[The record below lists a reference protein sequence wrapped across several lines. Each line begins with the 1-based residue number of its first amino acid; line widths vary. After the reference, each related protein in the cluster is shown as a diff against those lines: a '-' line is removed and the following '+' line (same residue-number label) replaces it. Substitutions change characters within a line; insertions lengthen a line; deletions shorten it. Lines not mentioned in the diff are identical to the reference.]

1 MLATTNR
8 LTDEREFLELQPF
21 EVQVEIAQENH
32 ELATSRE
39 IRLAQLAD
47 IRIEIEQRGI
57 WQEYSPVNTKRLA
70 RLRMPKISAGRRKRC
85 EVHDGK
91 TTCRRIT
98 RRSDRG
104 GADSTEIYRPSTRAL
119 YPIWT
124 SCQDG

>member
-8 LTDEREFLELQPF
+8 LTDEREVLELQPF

-57 WQEYSPVNTKRLA
+57 WQEYETLA
-70 RLRMPKISAGRRKRC
+70 SEYEKIGAFANAENLRRKA
-85 EVHDGK
+85 K
-91 TTCRRIT
+91 AL
-98 RRSDRG
+98 RG
-104 GADSTEIYRPSTRAL
+104 A
-119 YPIWT
+119 
-124 SCQDG
+124 

>member
-57 WQEYSPVNTKRLA
+57 WQELREANAFDPDKYLA
-70 RLRMPKISAGRRKRC
+70 GWHEENAPKKEAPAGR
-85 EVHDGK
+85 
-91 TTCRRIT
+91 
-98 RRSDRG
+98 
-104 GADSTEIYRPSTRAL
+104 
-119 YPIWT
+119 
-124 SCQDG
+124 